1 MHVFFLCIFVYSYLL
16 HFYFFSQQDP
26 IDNSTWYLGVI
37 LIKYSMMMM
46 MLIINI
52 IIINLRLAVQIPDS
66 PPPGQMP
73 GGCRECEGFELV
85 GAYDFQQPIRV
96 TSGIANVKDPAEN
109 GEVEGKT
116 SNQVTVSVGCVD
128 GDQL

>member
-16 HFYFFSQQDP
+16 DFYFFSQRDP

-46 MLIINI
+46 M
-52 IIINLRLAVQIPDS
+52 
-66 PPPGQMP
+66 M
-73 GGCRECEGFELV
+73 
-85 GAYDFQQPIRV
+85 

>member
-16 HFYFFSQQDP
+16 DFYFFSQQDP

-52 IIINLRLAVQIPDS
+52 IIINLRACGSNSGLPTPRSNARGL
-66 PPPGQMP
+66 PG
-73 GGCRECEGFELV
+73 
-85 GAYDFQQPIRV
+85 
-96 TSGIANVKDPAEN
+96 NVK
-109 GEVEGKT
+109 V
-116 SNQVTVSVGCVD
+116 SNWSAHTTFSNKYA
-128 GDQL
+128 

>member
-16 HFYFFSQQDP
+16 DFYFFSQQDP

-73 GGCRECEGFELV
+73 GGCRGM
-85 GAYDFQQPIRV
+85 
-96 TSGIANVKDPAEN
+96 
-109 GEVEGKT
+109 
-116 SNQVTVSVGCVD
+116 
-128 GDQL
+128 